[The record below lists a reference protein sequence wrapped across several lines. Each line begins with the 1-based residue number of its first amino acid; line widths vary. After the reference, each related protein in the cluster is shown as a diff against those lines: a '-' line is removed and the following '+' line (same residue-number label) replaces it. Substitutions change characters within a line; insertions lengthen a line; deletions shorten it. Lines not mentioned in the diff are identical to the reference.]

1 MRKWMKVFVLCL
13 WTLTICVIGNTMSC
27 MNQGAGGMELVKES
41 VVSQEQ
47 VVAQDTSHDIQSC
60 INYLLSS
67 RYADLLQHSS
77 VYHSGSTNDFK
88 FLLRSI
94 NVLLF
99 RQTDSLFNK
108 LYKLTHSTHP
118 YMGGSIDYYI
128 YTLERILI

>member
-27 MNQGAGGMELVKES
+27 MNQTTGSMELVKES
-41 VVSQEQ
+41 VVFQEQ
-47 VVAQDTSHDIQSC
+47 IVAQDTSHDIQSC

-67 RYADLLQHSS
+67 RYADLLQQPS
-77 VYHSGSTNDFK
+77 VFHTGSTNDFK
-88 FLLRSI
+88 FLLRTI

-99 RQTDSLFNK
+99 RQTDSQFSK